1 MAHQSPQAGES
12 VLKPRTWRRYVIVL
26 GVVIG
31 TIALIVELKKAVSEL
46 LQTADFQEQQKVERI
61 ARNPERFTLGKPEE
75 WILTVSNL
83 DSVTFEPASYK
94 IWANKAYK
102 AATTDPRT
110 NRRIE
115 RIMPSTPKY
124 WYGAPGGI
132 GHLEVSAI
140 DSGTVFM
147 AQRVM

>member
-1 MAHQSPQAGES
+1 MAHESPQAGES
-12 VLKPRTWRRYVIVL
+12 VLKPKVWRRYVVVV
-26 GVVIG
+26 GVVVG
-31 TIALIVELKKAVSEL
+31 AIALMVELKKATSEL
-46 LQTADFQEQQKVERI
+46 LQKADLQEQQKVERI
-61 ARNPERFTLGKPEE
+61 VCNPERFMLGKPEE

-83 DSVTFEPASYK
+83 DSITFEPASYK

-110 NRRIE
+110 HRRIE